1 MPAGKYDFER
11 ITQGD
16 TLLET
21 FAFTTDGTTPYD
33 LTGATIRT
41 QFRTGPADQGGTV
54 AIDAS
59 SYWTIDPDPTSGRA
73 TLEVPAAATAAVST
87 AAACDG
93 DPIYLVYDI
102 EIQEAGGQVFTWLTG
117 RLPIVPQ
124 VTA

>member
-1 MPAGKYDFER
+1 MPAASYDFAK

-41 QFRTGPADQGGTV
+41 QFRTLPASLGGTV
-54 AIDAS
+54 AIDATA
-59 SYWTIDPDPTSGRA
+59 YWTVDVDPTTGRA
-73 TLEVPAAATAAVST
+73 TLEVPPAATAAVDTS
-87 AAACDG
+87 ASDG
-93 DPIYLVYDI
+93 TNPIYLVYDI
-102 EIQEAGGQVFTWLTG
+102 EIQEAGGRIFTWLTG
-117 RLPIVPQ
+117 RLPVMPQ

>member
-1 MPAGKYDFER
+1 MPAGRYDFDR

-16 TLLET
+16 TLVET

-41 QFRTGPADQGGTV
+41 QFRTAPADQGGIV

-59 SYWTIDPDPTSGRA
+59 AYWTIDPDPTSGRA
-73 TLEVPAAATAAVST
+73 TLEVPAAATGGVST
-87 AAACDG
+87 AGACDG
-93 DPIYLVYDI
+93 EVLDLLYDI
-102 EIQEAGGQVFTWLTG
+102 EIEDAAGRVFTWLTG
-117 RLPIVPQ
+117 RLPVRPQ

>member
-1 MPAGKYDFER
+1 MPAGKYDFAR

-21 FAFTTDGTTPYD
+21 FAFTTDGETPYD

-41 QFRTGPADQGGTV
+41 QFRDLPADQGGVV

-59 SYWTIDPDPTSGRA
+59 SYWTIDDDPTTGRA
-73 TLEVPAAATAAVST
+73 TLEVPGAITGAVST

-93 DPIYLVYDI
+93 EPLYLVYDI
-102 EIQEAGGQVFTWLTG
+102 EIQESGGRVFTWLSG
-117 RLPIVPQ
+117 RLPIAPQ

>member
-1 MPAGKYDFER
+1 MPSGRYDLDR

-41 QFRTGPADQGGTV
+41 QFRTGSVDQGGTV

-59 SYWTIDPDPTSGRA
+59 AYWTIDDDPTTGLA
-73 TLEVPAAATAAVST
+73 TLEVPPAETATIDTSAAAPGEVV
-87 AAACDG
+87 
-93 DPIYLVYDI
+93 YLYYDV
-102 EIQEAGGQVFTWLTG
+102 EIQESSGRVFTWLSG
-117 RLPIVPQ
+117 RLPVAPQ
-124 VTA
+124 VST

>member
-21 FAFTTDGTTPYD
+21 FAFTTDGSTPYN

-41 QFRTGPADQGGTV
+41 QFRTAAADQGGTV
-54 AIDAS
+54 AIDATA
-59 SYWTIDPDPTSGRA
+59 YWTIDPTPTTGRA
-73 TLEVPAAATAAVST
+73 TLEVPGAATAGVST
-87 AAACDG
+87 AGVCEG
-93 DPIYLVYDI
+93 EILYLVYDI
-102 EIQEAGGQVFTWLTG
+102 EIQEAGGRIFTWLTG